1 MINFNCKSAT
11 IGMAFMAMVLLS
23 ACVTN
28 KKYIY
33 LQDKGGAKSSDT
45 LSMTKVINDEYK
57 LKPGDILYIRLVTED
72 EKMNEYFNPLS
83 GRNGGGNMQMMMTQA
98 GGGTP
103 FYIMG
108 YSLDKNA
115 NLELPHV
122 GIIPLYDKSVDEAR
136 EIIRKEVSKYFKNF
150 YLQVILAEF
159 RFSILGSVY
168 KPGQYFFNLNHLN
181 VFQAISMAGDL
192 TDIGKRTGIT
202 LMREE
207 HGKMQFIN
215 LDLTDRNIINSPY
228 FYIKPND
235 IIYVQPVKSRSIGR
249 ISNFQESLGAVLPIF
264 STFLLVLNTYIIL
277 QNIK

>member
-1 MINFNCKSAT
+1 MINFNYKSVT
-11 IGMAFMAMVLLS
+11 IVMAFMAMVLLS

-33 LQDKGGAKSSDT
+33 LQDKGSAKSTDT
-45 LSMTKVINDEYK
+45 LSMTKVINDDYK
-57 LKPGDILYIRLVTED
+57 LKPGDILFIRLVTD
-72 EKMNEYFNPLS
+72 DDKMNEYFNPMTS
-83 GRNGGGNMQMMMTQA
+83 GGMNMQMMMTQA

-103 FYIMG
+103 FYITG
-108 YSLDKNA
+108 YSLDKNGD
-115 NLELPHV
+115 LELPHV

-159 RFSILGSVY
+159 RFSILGAVY
-168 KPGQYFFNLNHLN
+168 RPGQYFFNINHLN
-181 VFQAISMAGDL
+181 IFEAIAMAGDL

-207 HGKMQFIN
+207 HGKIQLIN
-215 LDLTDRNIINSPY
+215 LDLTDRNIIHSPY